1 MNTLIF
7 RTMAPLLAVI
17 MLAFAA
23 FILFRGHNAPG
34 GGFIAGL
41 IAAAAMAVYGMAA
54 GISAVERALHVPP
67 LAIAALGLLLAIGS
81 GAVSLAHEAPF
92 LTGLWVAVPLGRDT
106 IEIGTPLL
114 FDIGVFGVVFGAA
127 TAVLLRLENG
137 GTR

>member
-1 MNTLIF
+1 MTGKIPTF
-7 RTMAPLLAVI
+7 GAEGPLGFSDLVRIASARRAVI
-17 MLAFAA
+17 LKV
-23 FILFRGHNAPG
+23 
-34 GGFIAGL
+34 
-41 IAAAAMAVYGMAA
+41 AAAAMAVYGMAA

-106 IEIGTPLL
+106 IEIGTPLF